1 MTLDYIYHSGF
12 AIEMEGV
19 TVIIDYYKDSSETEH
34 NRGIVH
40 DYLLQRP
47 GKLYVLATHFHP
59 DHFNREILTWKEQ
72 RPDIQYI
79 FSKDI
84 LKSHRAKAE
93 DAFYIKKGETYEDDT
108 IRIDAF
114 GSTDI
119 GSSFLLHL
127 QDWSIFHAGDL
138 NNWHWSEESTEEEI
152 RKANGDFLA
161 EVKYLK
167 EKAPDIAF
175 SYTTDPEVAFSDV
188 DFVMAHIRVGKYPM
202 RELDEKIPLRH
213 GVVGQETCGPGGIAY
228 GMRSIGGVLE
238 LVDYMEKYSPNAW
251 MLNYSN
257 PAAIVAEATRRLR
270 PNAKILNICDMPIG
284 IESRMAQIV
293 GLQDRKQMRVR
304 YYGLNHWW
312 SAISRSFRKG

>member
-59 DHFNREILTWKEQ
+59 DHFNREILTWKKQ

-93 DAFYIKKGETYEDDT
+93 DAFYIKKGETYEDET

-114 GSTDI
+114 GSTDV

-167 EKAPDIAF
+167 EKAAKQFIEQIKTTIFVPMHF
-175 SYTTDPEVAFSDV
+175 SEDYE
-188 DFVMAHIRVGKYPM
+188 
-202 RELDEKIPLRH
+202 
-213 GVVGQETCGPGGIAY
+213 GG
-228 GMRSIGGVLE
+228 
-238 LVDYMEKYSPNAW
+238 NA
-251 MLNYSN
+251 L
-257 PAAIVAEATRRLR
+257 
-270 PNAKILNICDMPIG
+270 
-284 IESRMAQIV
+284 
-293 GLQDRKQMRVR
+293 
-304 YYGLNHWW
+304 
-312 SAISRSFRKG
+312 RSFAENAGCRFISITHRGESFEITK

>member
-1 MTLDYIYHSGF
+1 MTLNYIYHSGF

-19 TVIIDYYKDSSETEH
+19 TIIIDYYKDSSETEH

-114 GSTDI
+114 GSTDV

-138 NNWHWSEESTEEEI
+138 NNWHWKDESTPQEV
-152 RKANGDFLA
+152 A
-161 EVKYLK
+161 EAEGNYLK
-167 EKAPDIAF
+167 ELDIIAKETSVMDLVMF
-175 SYTTDPEVAFSDV
+175 PVDPRLGTDFMRGAQQFIDRIKTSVFVPMHFWERPAE
-188 DFVMAHIRVGKYPM
+188 VMAF
-202 RELDEKIPLRH
+202 
-213 GVVGQETCGPGGIAY
+213 GPYAESKGCRYI
-228 GMRSIGGVLE
+228 VLSVPGE
-238 LVDYMEKYSPNAW
+238 GTD
-251 MLNYSN
+251 
-257 PAAIVAEATRRLR
+257 I
-270 PNAKILNICDMPIG
+270 
-284 IESRMAQIV
+284 
-293 GLQDRKQMRVR
+293 
-304 YYGLNHWW
+304 
-312 SAISRSFRKG
+312 